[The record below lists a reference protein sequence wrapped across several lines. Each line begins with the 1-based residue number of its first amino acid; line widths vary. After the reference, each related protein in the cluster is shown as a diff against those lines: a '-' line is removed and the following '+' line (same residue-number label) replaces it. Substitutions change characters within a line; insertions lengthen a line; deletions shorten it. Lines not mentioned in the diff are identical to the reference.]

1 MVWDH
6 APVASGELVKLCAEK
21 LGWKKPT
28 TYTVLRKL
36 CQRGFCQNQD
46 TIVTALVPKEQVQ
59 VYQSEHF
66 VDRVFD
72 GSLPQFLTAFLDGRG
87 PEPGGGPRRS
97 GASSTGIPASEE
109 EWIWTSSVR
118 LAACSSRW

>member
-1 MVWDH
+1 MDDLRLCESDYRFLCVVWDH

-72 GSLPQFLTAFLDGRG
+72 GSLPQFLTAFLGGR
-87 PEPGGGPRRS
+87 
-97 GASSTGIPASEE
+97 AVSEE
-109 EWIWTSSVR
+109 EAEYIRNIIDRYSGQ
-118 LAACSSRW
+118 

>member
-1 MVWDH
+1 MERIKLFDAEYRLMDIIWDRE
-6 APVASGELVKLCAEK
+6 PVNSTELSSVCQEK

-72 GSLPQFLTAFLDGRG
+72 GSLPQFLTAFLDGRALSQ
-87 PEPGGGPRRS
+87 EEAEEIRS
-97 GASSTGIPASEE
+97 IIDRYSGQ
-109 EWIWTSSVR
+109 
-118 LAACSSRW
+118 

>member
-1 MVWDH
+1 MDDLRLCESDYRFLCVVWDH

-66 VDRVFD
+66 VDRV
-72 GSLPQFLTAFLDGRG
+72 STGRC
-87 PEPGGGPRRS
+87 PSSSPRFWTGGP
-97 GASSTGIPASEE
+97 
-109 EWIWTSSVR
+109 
-118 LAACSSRW
+118 